1 MKPRHTQRQ
10 RAHVGFT
17 LVEALVV
24 VAILAILVGILVPAL
39 NAVRKNAKVTST
51 RSTVQSISTAI
62 ETFKADQ
69 QVGGALPPS
78 WSPADGQGSG
88 SPKYFEVRSPYVQG
102 SNSTNIE
109 VAGAGL
115 LVWALAGADQLG
127 TPGFRTTRS
136 ASANWAWD
144 TDAADGG
151 QGKRGAY
158 ALDPQTKEPFYK
170 RSGPYVDLTKVK
182 LSRAVQTGNT
192 TEFIVEE
199 ELAARQEMGDGQ
211 ADLKSRR
218 KYPMFLDAFGFPILY
233 WRADPAGQVIC
244 DEEMTAPYA
253 GNDRG
258 IYHYRNNRELIGN
271 GANSLVLRPY
281 DATKNPN
288 PHYKLKGPGGNDPQF
303 DPNNLSGFALY
314 IQNKEVKVKAAPQRP
329 DTYLLVSPGE
339 DGIYGTADDI
349 TNFEHNGAEVER
361 K

>member
-1 MKPRHTQRQ
+1 MKPKHTQRQ

-78 WSPADGQGSG
+78 ESSSDNTGGLP
-88 SPKYFEVRSPYVQG
+88 YFQVRTPYAATKAG
-102 SNSTNIE
+102 GMEAT
-109 VAGAGL
+109 GAGL
-115 LVWALAGADQLG
+115 LVWALAGADLLG
-127 TPGFRTTRS
+127 TPGFKTTRS
-136 ASANWAWD
+136 GSSNWAQD
-144 TDAADGG
+144 TDASDNG
-151 QGKRGAY
+151 QGNRGIY
-158 ALDPQTKEPFYK
+158 ALDPNTGDPYFK

-182 LSRAVQTGNT
+182 VSKAVKTGT
-192 TEFIVEE
+192 LTRFVVEE
-199 ELAARQEMGDGQ
+199 ELNARKEMGLGNPDQ
-211 ADLKSRR
+211 DSQRDF
-218 KYPMFLDAFGFPILY
+218 PMFLDAFGYPILY
-233 WRADPAGQVIC
+233 WRADPAGQIIA
-244 DEEMTAPYA
+244 DGWPQQNQPQT
-253 GNDRG
+253 GQNRG
-258 IYHYRNNRELIGN
+258 IYHWRSNMKLIGD
-271 GANSLVLRPY
+271 GSKSLVLRPY
-281 DATKNPN
+281 DQSKNAN
-288 PHYKLKGPGGNDPQF
+288 PHYKLEAPGQNPIL
-303 DPNNLSGFALY
+303 DPNNANFKGFSLY
-314 IQNKEVKVKAAPQRP
+314 IQNKDVKVKAAPQRP